1 MPLNW
6 QAYIIMAVKVTA
18 RDQERNCAPGV
29 PHTDTFDLLKN
40 GVIFQADFCVFCLI
54 RMHSWCTNFRAK
66 KARENLRREKGA
78 KEIRKK
84 KTKEYSAILFCPGE
98 VQMCLI
104 VILYIVIKC
113 AA

>member
-1 MPLNW
+1 
-6 QAYIIMAVKVTA
+6 MAVKVTA

-78 KEIRKK
+78 KEIRKSFK
-84 KTKEYSAILFCPGE
+84 KQKGKEKTKEYSAILFCPGE

>member
-78 KEIRKK
+78 KEIRKSFK
-84 KTKEYSAILFCPGE
+84 KTEGQRKKPKSIVPFCFAL
-98 VQMCLI
+98 VRC
-104 VILYIVIKC
+104 KC
-113 AA
+113 A